1 MFLTV
6 SYSPKIMITS
16 FWDPA
21 PKISYGK
28 QYSQKI
34 YGYVTVSANIDD
46 NSIIS
51 EKKNELLGII
61 SDSKLFFEDHIN
73 KLCKNQ
79 KLKALPRVVPYLRL
93 EKRKTVMKAF
103 ATSQFGYCPLVST
116 FHSRGLNYKINSL
129 HERALR
135 ITYGDKLS
143 SFQELLKNNNSV
155 CIHHRNIQTPVT
167 EMFKV
172 NCTGNYE
179 RTFCS

>member
-1 MFLTV
+1 MSKMPNTFDQYILITVSIVNKPYPCHPYMFLTV
-6 SYSPKIMITS
+6 S
-16 FWDPA
+16 F
-21 PKISYGK
+21 
-28 QYSQKI
+28 
-34 YGYVTVSANIDD
+34 
-46 NSIIS
+46 
-51 EKKNELLGII
+51 
-61 SDSKLFFEDHIN
+61 SDSKLFFEVHIN

-116 FHSRGLNYKINSL
+116 FHSRGLNYKINSW

-135 ITYGDKLS
+135 ITDGDKLS
-143 SFQELLKNNNSV
+143 SFQELLKNDNSV
-155 CIHHRNIQTPVT
+155 SIHHRNIQAPVT